1 MLYSRKSTPDM
12 IDDMNPGPAFEHPG
26 QKRPRSDDRP
36 VSPLAKGEVPLGH
49 AHDRPLDETVQA
61 WLDGELPEA
70 AARRSESSK
79 DLEFWRGLDSEMAR
93 VRRMRTPQ
101 HVEAQ
106 IMAALPTHPPAA
118 VITPWYRREF
128 VITPVAAVLVG
139 AGLIAV
145 AATVT
150 ALLVR

>member
-1 MLYSRKSTPDM
+1 
-12 IDDMNPGPAFEHPG
+12 MNPGPAFERPG
-26 QKRPRSDDRP
+26 QKRPRSDERP
-36 VSPLAKGEVPLGH
+36 VSPLTEREVPLGH
-49 AHDRPLDETVQA
+49 THDRPLGETVHA

-70 AARRSESSK
+70 AARKSESPK

-106 IMAALPTHPPAA
+106 IMAALPTHTPAA
-118 VITPWYRREF
+118 LITPWYRREF
-128 VITPVAAVLVG
+128 VITPGTAVLMG

-150 ALLVR
+150 ALLMR